1 MSDVAKALERSLGIL
16 GEPSKNALLF
26 HLTHTYKIPVDMKN
40 CSLEEIES
48 ALRQIL
54 GEGASLLVASINKEL
69 GRETR

>member
-1 MSDVAKALERSLGIL
+1 MSDVAKALERSLRIL

-26 HLTHTYKIPVDMKN
+26 HLMHTYKIPVDMKN
-40 CSLEEIES
+40 CSLGEIES